1 VSATGHTDL
10 GFARRLDLAR
20 ESDVRK
26 AVRAYARTL
35 KPHSDYYF
43 NEEAAVRS
51 ILFFPQQCRLTKGPL
66 AGRPLV
72 LQPWQAFEI
81 VAPVQGWRA
90 DDGTRRY
97 RRASIWLPR
106 KNGKALALDT
116 PVPTPSGWSTMGA
129 LAVGDEVFTATGT
142 RTLVTATS
150 DVMVG
155 RPCYE
160 VAFSNGETIV
170 ADADHMWLTTARI
183 DGFGLGQTRVRN
195 TADIAATVTT
205 GARGDRNHSLAMPA
219 ALSLPPAALPI
230 DPYVLGLWIGDG
242 HRGHAAIACGDADV
256 DEIASLVKYAGYAT
270 HARREASA
278 WRVSIFARDAD
289 RWNGRASTQSE
300 DNLQIRLRALGVLD
314 TKAVPGLYLRASA
327 TQRLALLQGLMDSDG
342 HCAASGRILELSTT
356 DRVLAN
362 GYRELLASLGVK
374 HSCRETALR
383 CNGRD
388 VGGRGFRIQF
398 WVDAG
403 DLPVFRLTRKLERQR
418 ANSSG
423 APGRSRTVQIVSV
436 RPVSSVPVR
445 CIAVEH
451 PSRLFLVG
459 QTMLPTHNTEL
470 MAGTALQHLL
480 CDGEWGGE
488 GYCVAVKAEQAQIL
502 FTAARAMVRLNPDLA
517 RVLEPFA
524 DSLWHEGSFSSL
536 KVLGGRAEGTH
547 GKGPSF
553 RIADELHEFK
563 DDRLLQFLDTG
574 MGARLQPMAWDIS
587 TAGVQQG
594 YGWELWNTCRQLAD
608 GVIKDDRS
616 LVVIYA
622 ADEED
627 DPWSPDTWAK
637 ANPNLGVSI
646 LPANMRD
653 AAQRALRSSRSEND
667 FKRYNLNLWTG
678 QVTRWL
684 KMDRWIACASS
695 RASDAWRGDEA
706 RLAGRPCFGGVDL
719 ASTKDFCAL
728 VWVFPP
734 HAGDGWRVLCRF
746 WLPGAELE
754 DRIRQERVPYD
765 LWRDDGALVITE
777 GDAADHDAIRAQI
790 LADIE
795 RFDVQGLGFDP
806 WNAHKIMVEL
816 NEIYPDMA
824 VRVAQSM
831 ASLTGPSKLLERL
844 VLKGEIDHGN
854 HPVLRWM
861 ADNVATVTD
870 SSGNIKPAKN
880 KSTQKIDGIVA
891 LIIALALTQ
900 QPADSGTPSGFA
912 LSL

>member
-1 VSATGHTDL
+1 MIRSLARALVALGVIATLIVVATRHPDL
-10 GFARRLDLAR
+10 GFARGLDLAR

-26 AVRAYARTL
+26 GVRAYARTL
-35 KPHSDYYF
+35 ERHPDFYF
-43 NEEAAVRS
+43 NEEAAVRA

-81 VAPVQGWRA
+81 VAPVHGWRA

-97 RRASIWLPR
+97 RRCSIWIPR
-106 KNGKALALDT
+106 KNGK
-116 PVPTPSGWSTMGA
+116 
-129 LAVGDEVFTATGT
+129 
-142 RTLVTATS
+142 
-150 DVMVG
+150 
-155 RPCYE
+155 
-160 VAFSNGETIV
+160 
-170 ADADHMWLTTARI
+170 
-183 DGFGLGQTRVRN
+183 
-195 TADIAATVTT
+195 
-205 GARGDRNHSLAMPA
+205 
-219 ALSLPPAALPI
+219 
-230 DPYVLGLWIGDG
+230 
-242 HRGHAAIACGDADV
+242 
-256 DEIASLVKYAGYAT
+256 
-270 HARREASA
+270 
-278 WRVSIFARDAD
+278 
-289 RWNGRASTQSE
+289 
-300 DNLQIRLRALGVLD
+300 
-314 TKAVPGLYLRASA
+314 
-327 TQRLALLQGLMDSDG
+327 
-342 HCAASGRILELSTT
+342 
-356 DRVLAN
+356 
-362 GYRELLASLGVK
+362 
-374 HSCRETALR
+374 
-383 CNGRD
+383 
-388 VGGRGFRIQF
+388 
-398 WVDAG
+398 
-403 DLPVFRLTRKLERQR
+403 
-418 ANSSG
+418 
-423 APGRSRTVQIVSV
+423 
-436 RPVSSVPVR
+436 
-445 CIAVEH
+445 
-451 PSRLFLVG
+451 
-459 QTMLPTHNTEL
+459 TEL
-470 MAGTALQHLL
+470 GAGLALQHLI

-488 GYCVAVKAEQAQIL
+488 GYCVAIKAEQARIL
-502 FTAARAMVRLNPDLA
+502 FTAAKAMVKLNPELA
-517 RVLEPFA
+517 GSIETFA
-524 DSLWHEGSFSSL
+524 DSLWHEASFSSL

-587 TAGVQQG
+587 TAGLQQG

-608 GVIKDDRS
+608 GVIRDDRS

-627 DPWSPDTWAK
+627 DPWAPETWAK

-653 AAQRALRSSRSEND
+653 AAQRALRSSRAEND

-684 KMDRWIACASS
+684 KMDRWNACASH
-695 RASDAWRGDEA
+695 RPSDAWRADEA

-719 ASTKDFCAL
+719 ASTKDLCAL
-728 VWVFPP
+728 IWVFPP
-734 HAGDGWRVLCRF
+734 HAGDGWRVVCRF
-746 WLPGAELE
+746 WLPGADLE

-765 LWRDDGALVITE
+765 LWRDDEALYITE
-777 GDAADHDAIRAQI
+777 GDAADHDAIKAQI

-795 RFDVQGLGFDP
+795 RYDVQGLGFDP
-806 WNAHKIMVEL
+806 WNAHKLIVEL
-816 NEIYPDMA
+816 NEIYPDLA

-844 VLKGEIDHGN
+844 VLKGELDHGN